1 MSTPLVTCTKCTA
14 PLPGD
19 YFNQSGLIPCP
30 GCGQQLQVEVFP
42 ALFQRFAPGRKG
54 EAIIEEG
61 ESSCF
66 YHPQKKA
73 VLPCDSCGRFLC
85 ALCDCELDGQHIC
98 PACLETGKKKGK
110 IQSLQNHRVLYD
122 SAALGLAVMPVVIA
136 VFVYFTFI
144 TAPVALFIGIR
155 HWNTPSSIVR
165 RTKARYIAAIAIA
178 SLQIAGWIFVIGYF
192 ATRHSNSR

>member
-19 YFNQSGLIPCP
+19 VFNPSGLVPCP
-30 GCGQQLQVEVFP
+30 GCGQLLQVEVFP
-42 ALFQRFAPGRKG
+42 ALFQRFAPGRTG
-54 EAIIEEG
+54 EALMEEG

-85 ALCDCELDGQHIC
+85 ALCDCELDGRHIC

-110 IQSLQNHRVLYD
+110 IQSLQNHRILYD
-122 SAALGLAVMPVVIA
+122 SAALALAVLPMVIA

-144 TAPVALFIGIR
+144 TAPVALFIVIR
-155 HWNTPSSIVR
+155 HWNTPGSVVR
-165 RTKARYIAAIAIA
+165 RTKARHIAAITIA
-178 SLQIAGWIFVIGYF
+178 SLQIVGWIFVIGYF
-192 ATRHSNSR
+192 ATRHSSSH